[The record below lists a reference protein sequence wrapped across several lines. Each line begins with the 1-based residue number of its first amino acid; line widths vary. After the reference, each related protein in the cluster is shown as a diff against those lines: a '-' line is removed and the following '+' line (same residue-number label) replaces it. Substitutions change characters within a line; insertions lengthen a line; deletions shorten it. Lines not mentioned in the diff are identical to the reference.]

1 MVAGEAGLPVGLRG
15 RQVCRE
21 KQRAPRGEDMK
32 TTVTTV
38 QRRIALLAGLLL
50 LSLLVFATGIQA
62 AQAAIVTG
70 TGAGSGTTATPVT
83 IQDSWVTAANT
94 APTSQ
99 SVAGAAATPQDGW
112 LTAANTAARDQ
123 NVAQAVTAPQDGWLT
138 AANTAA
144 RNQDVAQA
152 GTAPVSGAQTVSA
165 DTSSTTAW
173 IAVGSAAAVLL
184 VGFAAWALIRRRR
197 QPDEL
202 ASAAYCAQH
211 PEDPL
216 CSAV

>member
-1 MVAGEAGLPVGLRG
+1 
-15 RQVCRE
+15 
-21 KQRAPRGEDMK
+21 MK

-112 LTAANTAARDQ
+112 LTAANTAARNQ
-123 NVAQAVTAPQDGWLT
+123 NVAQAGTAPQDGWLT

-197 QPDEL
+197 QPDEP